1 MKLVGLIL
9 WFYLAFSYPVNAAPR
24 IAVLD
29 FELRDITALPN
40 TPEEVT
46 RTVFM
51 KPLLEQ
57 AISKL
62 GDDKI
67 IQINT
72 NEQNPATAG
81 VGYLFNFDGI
91 AAKLGR
97 QSGADWVVVGRHSKG
112 SFLYSYLMA
121 HLIDVKTESLAANY
135 SVELK
140 GTYQKVRQRG
150 ISALAKKL
158 TARIMWL
165 SDSSSNS
172 AP

>member
-1 MKLVGLIL
+1 MKLISLIL
-9 WFYLAFSYPVNAAPR
+9 IVYLAFSHPLNAAPR

-29 FELRDITALPN
+29 FELYDITTLPN
-40 TPEEVT
+40 TPDELT
-46 RTVFM
+46 RTASM

-57 AISKL
+57 AISKQ
-62 GDDKI
+62 GDYEI
-67 IQINT
+67 IQINI
-72 NEQNPATAG
+72 NEQNAANAG
-81 VGYLFNFDGI
+81 AGYLFNFDEV

-121 HLIDVKTESLAANY
+121 HLINVKTESLAGNY

-140 GTYQKVRQRG
+140 GTHQKVTERG
-150 ISALAKKL
+150 INALAKKL
-158 TARIMWL
+158 TARIMRL
-165 SDSSSNS
+165 SDSASNT